1 MKRFNDLTRYEKEFY
16 KSNEP
21 KKYRD
26 IIFIPTGKPTL
37 TMSIISLYGPPKLL
51 GERTNLWNKENKK

>member
-1 MKRFNDLTRYEKEFY
+1 MKRFSDLTRYEKEFY

-21 KKYRD
+21 KKYGD

-37 TMSIISLYGPPKLL
+37 TMSIISLYEPPKLL